1 VIPSRTVLLLIQS
14 KIHVL
19 SGHVASEGL
28 SDSIK
33 NDLALGC
40 LRRVVKFVIAAQCGD
55 QQVYPPQME
64 NFDATV

>member
-1 VIPSRTVLLLIQS
+1 VNHISTLWIES
-14 KIHVL
+14 KIHL
-19 SGHVASEGL
+19 SVGDLPSEGL